1 MKFNWKVVL
10 LFVLILA
17 LIVPVYSKAVE
28 TGKELP
34 KSPELQDDKSSTLK
48 NVNTPKNLKASP
60 LTIPAN
66 STIADLFP
74 DEGMAKTVA
83 NQLGRTENNNF
94 QTPTKTDWKVDD
106 VVTEVELNKMW
117 YLTSVATIGSIEG
130 IQYLPNLYN
139 VQLQF
144 DDQCKDLSPFLKA
157 PNGYPQLYRLNI
169 NNGNISDISPLTE
182 LSAPTLKYI
191 DLAGNNISDLSL
203 FKKLPNKLPSL
214 EEISV
219 ERNNISDVSPLADFA
234 STKIKVFDLD
244 DNHITDLSSLT
255 NNKMPN
261 LQRLYVRSQSF
272 YVETPVVT
280 SSKYEFSL
288 QPSVFGI
295 TKPVKITA
303 TNPKATID
311 PITSKITYSAEVM
324 AKRPKYSSNRVSGV
338 SGVTYSWDEDIP
350 FNGSNNLVEYNGT
363 FYKPLTYVEPPQ
375 VVSYNSGLTY
385 ELGTPLTEQQ
395 FLNDLNVITDQ
406 PTTITTNFDKVLK
419 DVNSVGFYPVTIKAS
434 NIEGNTEFTTSV
446 LIKYKPP
453 VITADAEY
461 TYLVGDKVN
470 ATQFRADVNAT
481 LTGEGTLRDDFIY
494 KVRLNT
500 AGDYVVTLSSPKS
513 GYYKQ
518 DAIPVTVIVHVKEL
532 LELQIP
538 DEFRMDID
546 ANADSVPISD
556 KKQTLTCYG
565 SSGKAELEVI
575 DRRTVRQGWTITGAM
590 TPFTNSGGDILQTS
604 LKYQSK
610 SPSSSPIYLN
620 TTNQPIEKKQS
631 AVTDPKYDST
641 IVNLEDSLSMEIEPN
656 DALVNDSYESKI
668 TWTLEDAPRP

>member
-1 MKFNWKVVL
+1 VL

-17 LIVPVYSKAVE
+17 FIVPVYSKAVE
-28 TGKELP
+28 TGKEVP
-34 KSPELQDDKSSTLK
+34 KSPELLDDKSSTLK

-74 DEGMAKTVA
+74 DEGMAKTIA

-106 VVTEVELNKMW
+106 VVTEVELNRMW

-130 IQYLPNLYN
+130 IQYLPNLYD
-139 VQLQF
+139 VRLQF
-144 DDQCKDLSPFLKA
+144 DKQCKDLSPFLKA
-157 PNGYPQLYRLNI
+157 PNGYSQLYRLNI

-182 LSAPTLKYI
+182 LSAPTLNDI
-191 DLAGNNISDLSL
+191 DLGGNNISDLSL
-203 FKKLPNKLPSL
+203 FPKLPNKFPNL
-214 EEISV
+214 EEISL
-219 ERNNISDVSPLADFA
+219 ERNNISDVSPLAKFA
-234 STKIKVFDLD
+234 STKIKIFNLD
-244 DNHITDLSSLT
+244 ENHITDLSSLT

-261 LQRLYVRSQSF
+261 LQRLYVRYQTLDM
-272 YVETPVVT
+272 EPVVT
-280 SSKYEFSL
+280 SSKYEFSI
-288 QPSVFGI
+288 QPSIFGT

-303 TNPKATID
+303 TKPKATID
-311 PITSKITYSAEVM
+311 PITSKITYSAEEM
-324 AKRPKYSSNRVSGV
+324 AKKPFYYTPLFP
-338 SGVTYSWDEDIP
+338 GVTYSWDENFP
-350 FNGSNNLVEYNGT
+350 LNGSNSLVDFRGT
-363 FYKPLTYVEPPQ
+363 ITQPLTYIEPPQ

-385 ELGTPLTEQQ
+385 EIGTSLTEQQ
-395 FLNDLNVITDQ
+395 FLNDVNLITDQ
-406 PTTITTNFDKVLK
+406 PTTITSDFDVKLK
-419 DVNSVGFYPVTIKAS
+419 NLNTVGIYWVAVKAS
-434 NIEGNTEFTTSV
+434 NIEGNAEANIMVT
-446 LIKYKPP
+446 IKYKPP

-500 AGDYVVTLSSPKS
+500 AGDYVVTLTSPKS
-513 GYYKQ
+513 GYYEQ

-556 KKQTLTCYG
+556 KKQTLKCYG

-590 TPFTNSGGDILQTS
+590 TPFTNSGGDVLQTS

-610 SPSSSPIYLN
+610 APSSSPIYLN

-641 IVNLEDSLSMEIEPN
+641 VFNLEDSLSMEIEPN

>member
-106 VVTEVELNKMW
+106 VVTEVELNKIVF
-117 YLTSVATIGSIEG
+117 LTSVATIGSIEG
-130 IQYLPNLYN
+130 IQYLPNLYD
-139 VQLQF
+139 VRLQF
-144 DDQCKDLSPFLKA
+144 DKQCKDLSPFLKA
-157 PNGYPQLYRLNI
+157 PNGYSQLYRLNI

-182 LSAPTLKYI
+182 LSAPTLNDI
-191 DLAGNNISDLSL
+191 DLGGNNISDLSL
-203 FKKLPNKLPSL
+203 FPKLPNKFPNL
-214 EEISV
+214 EEISL
-219 ERNNISDVSPLADFA
+219 ERNNISDVSPLAKFA
-234 STKIKVFDLD
+234 STKIKIFNLD
-244 DNHITDLSSLT
+244 ENHITDLSSLT

-261 LQRLYVRSQSF
+261 LQRLYVRYQTLDM
-272 YVETPVVT
+272 EPVVT
-280 SSKYEFSL
+280 SSKYEFSI
-288 QPSVFGI
+288 QPSIFGT

-303 TNPKATID
+303 TKPKATID
-311 PITSKITYSAEVM
+311 PITSKITYSAEEM
-324 AKRPKYSSNRVSGV
+324 AKKPFYYSPLFP
-338 SGVTYSWDEDIP
+338 GVTYSWDENFP
-350 FNGSNNLVEYNGT
+350 LNGSNSLVDFRGT
-363 FYKPLTYVEPPQ
+363 ITQPLIYIEPPQ

-385 ELGTPLTEQQ
+385 EIGTSLTEQQ
-395 FLNDLNVITDQ
+395 FLNDVNLITDQ
-406 PTTITTNFDKVLK
+406 PTTITSDFDVKLK
-419 DVNSVGFYPVTIKAS
+419 NLNTVGIYWVAVKAS
-434 NIEGNTEFTTSV
+434 NIEGNAEANIMVT
-446 LIKYKPP
+446 IKYKPP

-500 AGDYVVTLSSPKS
+500 AGDYVVTLTSPKS
-513 GYYKQ
+513 GYYEQ

-538 DEFRMDID
+538 DEFRMDIN
-546 ANADSVPISD
+546 ANADSVSISD
-556 KKQTLTCYG
+556 KKQTLKCYG

-641 IVNLEDSLSMEIEPN
+641 VFNLEDSLSMEIEPN

>member
-17 LIVPVYSKAVE
+17 FIVPVYSKAVE

-106 VVTEVELNKMW
+106 VVTEVELNRMW
-117 YLTSVATIGSIEG
+117 YLTSVASIGSIEG
-130 IQYLPNLYN
+130 IQYLPNLYD
-139 VQLQF
+139 VRLQF
-144 DDQCKDLSPFLKA
+144 DNKCKDLSPFLKA
-157 PNGYPQLYRLNI
+157 PNGYSQLYRLNI

-182 LSAPTLKYI
+182 LSAPTLNDI
-191 DLAGNNISDLSL
+191 DLGGNNISDLSL
-203 FKKLPNKLPSL
+203 FPKLPNKFPNL
-214 EEISV
+214 EEISL
-219 ERNNISDVSPLADFA
+219 ERNNISDVSPLAKFA
-234 STKIKVFDLD
+234 STKIKIFNLD
-244 DNHITDLSSLT
+244 ENHITDLSSLT

-261 LQRLYVRSQSF
+261 LQRLYVRYQTLDM
-272 YVETPVVT
+272 EPVVT
-280 SSKYEFSL
+280 SSKYEFSI
-288 QPSVFGI
+288 QPSIFGT

-303 TNPKATID
+303 TKPKATID
-311 PITSKITYSAEVM
+311 PITSKITYSAEEM
-324 AKRPKYSSNRVSGV
+324 AKKPFYYSPLFP
-338 SGVTYSWDEDIP
+338 GVTYSWDENFP
-350 FNGSNNLVEYNGT
+350 LNGSNSLVDFRGT
-363 FYKPLTYVEPPQ
+363 ITQPLTYIEPPQ

-385 ELGTPLTEQQ
+385 EIGTSLTEQQ
-395 FLNDLNVITDQ
+395 FLNDVNLITDQ
-406 PTTITTNFDKVLK
+406 PTTITSDFDVKLK
-419 DVNSVGFYPVTIKAS
+419 NLNTVGIYWVAVKAS
-434 NIEGNTEFTTSV
+434 NIEGNAEANIMVT
-446 LIKYKPP
+446 IKYKPP

-500 AGDYVVTLSSPKS
+500 AGDYVVTLTSPKS
-513 GYYKQ
+513 GYYEQ

-556 KKQTLTCYG
+556 KKQTLKCYG

>member
-28 TGKELP
+28 TGKEVP
-34 KSPELQDDKSSTLK
+34 KSPELLDDKSSTLK

-106 VVTEVELNKMW
+106 VVTEVELNRMW
-117 YLTSVATIGSIEG
+117 YLTSVASIGSIEG
-130 IQYLPNLYN
+130 IQYLPNLYD
-139 VQLQF
+139 VRLQF
-144 DDQCKDLSPFLKA
+144 DNKCKDLSPFLKA
-157 PNGYPQLYRLNI
+157 PNGYSQLYRLNI

-182 LSAPTLKYI
+182 LSAPTLNDI
-191 DLAGNNISDLSL
+191 DLGGNNISDLSL
-203 FKKLPNKLPSL
+203 FPKLPNKFPNL
-214 EEISV
+214 EEISL
-219 ERNNISDVSPLADFA
+219 ERNNISDVSPLAKFA
-234 STKIKVFDLD
+234 STKIKIFNLD
-244 DNHITDLSSLT
+244 ENHITDLSSLT

-261 LQRLYVRSQSF
+261 LQRLYVRYQTLDM
-272 YVETPVVT
+272 EPVVT
-280 SSKYEFSL
+280 SSKYEFSI
-288 QPSVFGI
+288 QPSIFGT

-303 TNPKATID
+303 TKPKATID
-311 PITSKITYSAEVM
+311 PITSKITYSAEEM
-324 AKRPKYSSNRVSGV
+324 AKKPFYYSPLFP
-338 SGVTYSWDEDIP
+338 GVTYSWDENFP
-350 FNGSNNLVEYNGT
+350 LNGSNSLVDFRGT
-363 FYKPLTYVEPPQ
+363 ITQPLTYIEPPQ

-385 ELGTPLTEQQ
+385 EIGTSLTEQQ
-395 FLNDLNVITDQ
+395 FLNDVNLITDQ
-406 PTTITTNFDKVLK
+406 PTTITSDFDVKLK
-419 DVNSVGFYPVTIKAS
+419 NLNTVGIYWVAVKAS
-434 NIEGNTEFTTSV
+434 NIEGNAEANIMVT
-446 LIKYKPP
+446 IKYKPP

-500 AGDYVVTLSSPKS
+500 AGDYVVTLTSPKS
-513 GYYKQ
+513 GYYEQ

-556 KKQTLTCYG
+556 KKQTLKCYG

>member
-17 LIVPVYSKAVE
+17 FIVPVYSKAVE
-28 TGKELP
+28 TGKEVP
-34 KSPELQDDKSSTLK
+34 KSPELLDDKSSTLK

-106 VVTEVELNKMW
+106 VVTEVELNRMW

-130 IQYLPNLYN
+130 IQYLPNLYD
-139 VQLQF
+139 VRLQF
-144 DDQCKDLSPFLKA
+144 DNQCKDLSPFLKA
-157 PNGYPQLYRLNI
+157 PNGYSQLYRLNI

-182 LSAPTLKYI
+182 LSAPTLNDI
-191 DLAGNNISDLSL
+191 DLGGNNISDLSL
-203 FKKLPNKLPSL
+203 FPKLPNKFPNL
-214 EEISV
+214 EEISL

-234 STKIKVFDLD
+234 STKIKVFNLD
-244 DNHITDLSSLT
+244 ENHITDLSSLT

-261 LQRLYVRSQSF
+261 LQRLYVRYQTLDM
-272 YVETPVVT
+272 EPVVT
-280 SSKYEFSL
+280 SSKYEFSI
-288 QPSVFGI
+288 QPSIFET

-303 TNPKATID
+303 TKPKATID
-311 PITSKITYSAEVM
+311 PITSKITYSAEEM
-324 AKRPKYSSNRVSGV
+324 AKKPFYYSPLFP
-338 SGVTYSWDEDIP
+338 GVTYSWDENFP
-350 FNGSNNLVEYNGT
+350 LNGSNSLVDFRGT
-363 FYKPLTYVEPPQ
+363 ITQPLTYIEPPQ

-385 ELGTPLTEQQ
+385 EIGTSLTEQQ
-395 FLNDLNVITDQ
+395 FLNDVNLITDQ
-406 PTTITTNFDKVLK
+406 PTTITSDFDVKLK
-419 DVNSVGFYPVTIKAS
+419 NLNTVGIYWVAVKAS
-434 NIEGNTEFTTSV
+434 NIEGNAEANIMVT
-446 LIKYKPP
+446 IKYKPP

-500 AGDYVVTLSSPKS
+500 AGDYVVTLTSPKS
-513 GYYKQ
+513 GYYEQ

-556 KKQTLTCYG
+556 KKQTLKCYG

-641 IVNLEDSLSMEIEPN
+641 VFNLEDSLSMEIEPN

>member
-106 VVTEVELNKMW
+106 VVTEVELNRMW

-130 IQYLPNLYN
+130 IQYLPNLYD
-139 VQLQF
+139 VRLQF
-144 DDQCKDLSPFLKA
+144 DNQCKDLSPFLKA
-157 PNGYPQLYRLNI
+157 PNGYSQLYRLAI

-182 LSAPTLKYI
+182 LSAPTLNYI
-191 DLAGNNISDLSL
+191 DLGGNNISDLSL
-203 FKKLPNKLPSL
+203 FPKLPNKLPNL
-214 EEISV
+214 EEISL

-234 STKIKVFDLD
+234 STKIKVFNLD
-244 DNHITDLSSLT
+244 ENHITDLSSLT

-261 LQRLYVRSQSF
+261 LQRLYVRYQTLDI
-272 YVETPVVT
+272 EPVVT
-280 SSKYEFSL
+280 SSKYEFSI
-288 QPSVFGI
+288 QPSIFGT

-303 TNPKATID
+303 TKPKATID
-311 PITSKITYSAEVM
+311 PITSKITYSAEEM
-324 AKRPKYSSNRVSGV
+324 AKKPFYYSPLFP
-338 SGVTYSWDEDIP
+338 GVTYSWDENFP
-350 FNGSNNLVEYNGT
+350 LNGSNSLVDFRGT
-363 FYKPLTYVEPPQ
+363 ITQPLTYIEPPQ

-385 ELGTPLTEQQ
+385 EIGTSLTEQQ
-395 FLNDLNVITDQ
+395 FLNDVNLITDQ
-406 PTTITTNFDKVLK
+406 PTTITSDFDVKLK
-419 DVNSVGFYPVTIKAS
+419 NLNTVGIYWVAVKAS
-434 NIEGNTEFTTSV
+434 NIEGNAEANIMVT
-446 LIKYKPP
+446 IKYKPP

-500 AGDYVVTLSSPKS
+500 AGDYVVTLTSPKS
-513 GYYKQ
+513 GYYEQ

-556 KKQTLTCYG
+556 KKQTLKCYG

-641 IVNLEDSLSMEIEPN
+641 VFNLEDSLSMEIEPN

-668 TWTLEDAPRP
+668 TWILEDAPRP

>member
-17 LIVPVYSKAVE
+17 FIVPVYSKAVE
-28 TGKELP
+28 TGKEVP
-34 KSPELQDDKSSTLK
+34 KSPELLDDKSSTLK

-74 DEGMAKTVA
+74 DEGMAKTIA

-106 VVTEVELNKMW
+106 VVTEVELNRMW

-130 IQYLPNLYN
+130 IQYLPNLYD
-139 VQLQF
+139 VRLQF
-144 DDQCKDLSPFLKA
+144 DKQCKDLSPFLKA
-157 PNGYPQLYRLNI
+157 PNGYSQLYRLNI

-182 LSAPTLKYI
+182 LSAPTLNDI
-191 DLAGNNISDLSL
+191 DLGGNNISDLSL
-203 FKKLPNKLPSL
+203 FPKLPNKFPNL
-214 EEISV
+214 EEISL

-234 STKIKVFDLD
+234 STKIKVFNLD
-244 DNHITDLSSLT
+244 ENHITDLSSLT

-261 LQRLYVRSQSF
+261 LQRLYVRYQTLDM
-272 YVETPVVT
+272 EPVVT
-280 SSKYEFSL
+280 SSKYEFSI
-288 QPSVFGI
+288 QPSIFGT

-303 TNPKATID
+303 TKPKATID
-311 PITSKITYSAEVM
+311 PITSKITYSAEEM
-324 AKRPKYSSNRVSGV
+324 AKKPFYYSPLFP
-338 SGVTYSWDEDIP
+338 GVTYSWDENFP
-350 FNGSNNLVEYNGT
+350 LNGSNSLVDFRGT
-363 FYKPLTYVEPPQ
+363 ITQPLTYIEPPQ

-385 ELGTPLTEQQ
+385 EIGTSLTEQQ
-395 FLNDLNVITDQ
+395 FLNDVNLITDQ
-406 PTTITTNFDKVLK
+406 PTTITSDFDVKLK
-419 DVNSVGFYPVTIKAS
+419 NLNTVGIYWVAVKAS
-434 NIEGNTEFTTSV
+434 NIEGNAEANIMVT
-446 LIKYKPP
+446 IKYKPP

-500 AGDYVVTLSSPKS
+500 AGDYVVTLTSPKS
-513 GYYKQ
+513 GYYEQ

-556 KKQTLTCYG
+556 KKQTLKCYG

-620 TTNQPIEKKQS
+620 TTNQPIEKKQP

-641 IVNLEDSLSMEIEPN
+641 VFNLEDSLSMEIEPN

>member
-10 LFVLILA
+10 LVVLILA

-34 KSPELQDDKSSTLK
+34 KSQELQDDKSSTLK

-74 DEGMAKTVA
+74 DEGMAKTIA
-83 NQLGRTENNNF
+83 NQLARVENNNF

-106 VVTEVELNKMW
+106 VVTEVELNKIVF
-117 YLTSVATIGSIEG
+117 LTSVATIGSIEG
-130 IQYLPNLYN
+130 IQYLPNLYD
-139 VQLQF
+139 VRLQF
-144 DDQCKDLSPFLKA
+144 DKQCKDLSPFLKA
-157 PNGYPQLYRLNI
+157 PNGYSQLYRLNI

-182 LSAPTLKYI
+182 LSAPTLNDI
-191 DLAGNNISDLSL
+191 DLGGNNISDLSL
-203 FKKLPNKLPSL
+203 FPKLPNKLPNL
-214 EEISV
+214 EEISL
-219 ERNNISDVSPLADFA
+219 ERNNISDVSPLAKFA
-234 STKIKVFDLD
+234 STKIKIFNLD
-244 DNHITDLSSLT
+244 ENHITDLSSLT

-261 LQRLYVRSQSF
+261 LQRLYVRYQTLDM
-272 YVETPVVT
+272 EPVVT
-280 SSKYEFSL
+280 SSKYEFSI
-288 QPSVFGI
+288 QPSIFGT

-303 TNPKATID
+303 TKPKATID
-311 PITSKITYSAEVM
+311 PITSKITYSAEEM
-324 AKRPKYSSNRVSGV
+324 AKKPFYYSPLFP
-338 SGVTYSWDEDIP
+338 GVTYSWDENFP
-350 FNGSNNLVEYNGT
+350 LNGSNSLVDFRGT
-363 FYKPLTYVEPPQ
+363 ITQPLTYIEPPQ

-385 ELGTPLTEQQ
+385 EIGTSLTEQQ
-395 FLNDLNVITDQ
+395 FLNDVNLITDQ
-406 PTTITTNFDKVLK
+406 PTTITSDFDVKLK
-419 DVNSVGFYPVTIKAS
+419 NLNTVGIYWVAVKAS
-434 NIEGNTEFTTSV
+434 NIEGNAEANIMVT
-446 LIKYKPP
+446 IKYKPP

-500 AGDYVVTLSSPKS
+500 AGDYVVTLTSPKS
-513 GYYKQ
+513 GYYEQ

-556 KKQTLTCYG
+556 KKQTLKCYG

-641 IVNLEDSLSMEIEPN
+641 VFNLEDSLSMEIEPN

>member
-28 TGKELP
+28 TGKEVP
-34 KSPELQDDKSSTLK
+34 KSPELLEDKSSTLK

-106 VVTEVELNKMW
+106 VVTEVELNRMW
-117 YLTSVATIGSIEG
+117 YLTSVASIGSIEG
-130 IQYLPNLYN
+130 IQYLPNLYD
-139 VQLQF
+139 VRLQF
-144 DDQCKDLSPFLKA
+144 DNQCKDLSPFLKA
-157 PNGYPQLYRLNI
+157 PNGYSQLYRLNI

-182 LSAPTLKYI
+182 LSAPTLNDI
-191 DLAGNNISDLSL
+191 DLGGNNISDLSL
-203 FKKLPNKLPSL
+203 FPKLPNKFPNL
-214 EEISV
+214 EEISL
-219 ERNNISDVSPLADFA
+219 ERNNISDVSPLAKFA
-234 STKIKVFDLD
+234 STKIKIFNLD
-244 DNHITDLSSLT
+244 ENHITDLSSLT

-261 LQRLYVRSQSF
+261 LQRLYVRYQTLDM
-272 YVETPVVT
+272 EPVVT
-280 SSKYEFSL
+280 SSKYEFSI
-288 QPSVFGI
+288 QPSIFGT

-303 TNPKATID
+303 TKPKATID
-311 PITSKITYSAEVM
+311 PITSKITYSAEEM
-324 AKRPKYSSNRVSGV
+324 AKKPFYYSPLFP
-338 SGVTYSWDEDIP
+338 GVTHSWDENFP
-350 FNGSNNLVEYNGT
+350 LNGSNSLVDFRGT
-363 FYKPLTYVEPPQ
+363 ITQPLTYIEPPQ

-385 ELGTPLTEQQ
+385 EIGTSLTEQQ
-395 FLNDLNVITDQ
+395 FLNDVNLITDQ
-406 PTTITTNFDKVLK
+406 PTTITSDFDVKLK
-419 DVNSVGFYPVTIKAS
+419 NLNTVGIYWVAVKAS
-434 NIEGNTEFTTSV
+434 NIEGNAEANIMVT
-446 LIKYKPP
+446 IKYKPP

-500 AGDYVVTLSSPKS
+500 AGDYVVTLTSPKS
-513 GYYKQ
+513 GYYEQ

-556 KKQTLTCYG
+556 KKQTLKCYG

-656 DALVNDSYESKI
+656 DALVNDSYESEI

>member
-94 QTPTKTDWKVDD
+94 QTPTKTAWKVDD
-106 VVTEVELNKMW
+106 VVTEVELNRMW
-117 YLTSVATIGSIEG
+117 YLTSVASIGSIEG
-130 IQYLPNLYN
+130 IQYLPNLYD
-139 VQLQF
+139 VRLQF
-144 DDQCKDLSPFLKA
+144 DNQCKDLSPFLKA
-157 PNGYPQLYRLNI
+157 PNGYSQLYRIAI

-214 EEISV
+214 EEISL

-234 STKIKVFDLD
+234 STKIKVFNLD
-244 DNHITDLSSLT
+244 ENHITDLSSLT

-261 LQRLYVRSQSF
+261 LQRLYVRYQTLDM
-272 YVETPVVT
+272 EPVVT
-280 SSKYEFSL
+280 SSKYEFSI
-288 QPSVFGI
+288 QPSIFGT

-303 TNPKATID
+303 TKPKATID
-311 PITSKITYSAEVM
+311 PITSKITYSAEEM
-324 AKRPKYSSNRVSGV
+324 AKKPFYYSPLFP
-338 SGVTYSWDEDIP
+338 GVTYSWDENFP
-350 FNGSNNLVEYNGT
+350 LNGSNSLVDFRGT
-363 FYKPLTYVEPPQ
+363 ITQPLTYIEPPQ

-385 ELGTPLTEQQ
+385 EIGTSLTEQQ
-395 FLNDLNVITDQ
+395 FLNDVNLITDQ
-406 PTTITTNFDKVLK
+406 PTTITSDFDVKLK
-419 DVNSVGFYPVTIKAS
+419 NLNTVGIYWVAVKAS
-434 NIEGNTEFTTSV
+434 NIEGNAEANIMVT
-446 LIKYKPP
+446 IKYKPP

-500 AGDYVVTLSSPKS
+500 AGDYVVTLTSPKS
-513 GYYKQ
+513 GYYEQ

-556 KKQTLTCYG
+556 KKQTLKCYG

>member
-17 LIVPVYSKAVE
+17 FIVPVYSKAVE
-28 TGKELP
+28 TGKEVP
-34 KSPELQDDKSSTLK
+34 KSPELLDDKSSTLK

-74 DEGMAKTVA
+74 DEGMAKTIA

-106 VVTEVELNKMW
+106 VVTEVELNRMW

-130 IQYLPNLYN
+130 IQYLPNLYD
-139 VQLQF
+139 VRLQF
-144 DDQCKDLSPFLKA
+144 DNQCKDLSPFLKA
-157 PNGYPQLYRLNI
+157 PNGYSQLYRLAI

-182 LSAPTLKYI
+182 LSAPTLNDI
-191 DLAGNNISDLSL
+191 DLGGNNISDLSL
-203 FKKLPNKLPSL
+203 FPKLPNKLPNL
-214 EEISV
+214 EEISL

-234 STKIKVFDLD
+234 STKIKVFNLD
-244 DNHITDLSSLT
+244 ENHITDLSSLT

-261 LQRLYVRSQSF
+261 LQRLYVRYQTLDM
-272 YVETPVVT
+272 EPVVT
-280 SSKYEFSL
+280 SSKYEFSI
-288 QPSVFGI
+288 QPSIFGT

-303 TNPKATID
+303 TKPKATID
-311 PITSKITYSAEVM
+311 PITSKITYSVEEM
-324 AKRPKYSSNRVSGV
+324 AKKPFYYSPLFP
-338 SGVTYSWDEDIP
+338 GVTYSWDENFP
-350 FNGSNNLVEYNGT
+350 LNGSNSLVDFRGT
-363 FYKPLTYVEPPQ
+363 ITQPLTYIEPPQ

-385 ELGTPLTEQQ
+385 EIGTSLTEQQ
-395 FLNDLNVITDQ
+395 FLNDVNLITDQ
-406 PTTITTNFDKVLK
+406 PTTITSDFDVKLK
-419 DVNSVGFYPVTIKAS
+419 NLNTVGIYWVAVKAS
-434 NIEGNTEFTTSV
+434 NIEGNAEANIMVT
-446 LIKYKPP
+446 IKYKPP

-500 AGDYVVTLSSPKS
+500 AGDYVVTLTSPKS
-513 GYYKQ
+513 GYYEQ

-556 KKQTLTCYG
+556 KKQTLKCYG

-641 IVNLEDSLSMEIEPN
+641 VFNLEDSLSMEIEPN

>member
-17 LIVPVYSKAVE
+17 FIVPVYSKAVE
-28 TGKELP
+28 TGKEVP
-34 KSPELQDDKSSTLK
+34 KSPELLDDKSSTLK

-66 STIADLFP
+66 STIADLFH

-106 VVTEVELNKMW
+106 VVTEVELNRMW

-130 IQYLPNLYN
+130 IQYLPNLYD
-139 VQLQF
+139 VRLQF
-144 DDQCKDLSPFLKA
+144 DKQCKDLSPFLKA
-157 PNGYPQLYRLNI
+157 PNGYSQLYRLNI

-182 LSAPTLKYI
+182 LSAPTLNDI
-191 DLAGNNISDLSL
+191 DLGGNNISDLSL
-203 FKKLPNKLPSL
+203 FPKLPNKFPNL
-214 EEISV
+214 EEISL
-219 ERNNISDVSPLADFA
+219 ERNNISDVSPLAKFA
-234 STKIKVFDLD
+234 STKIKIFNLD
-244 DNHITDLSSLT
+244 ENHITDLSSLT

-261 LQRLYVRSQSF
+261 LQRLYVRYQTLDM
-272 YVETPVVT
+272 EPVVT
-280 SSKYEFSL
+280 SSKYEFSI
-288 QPSVFGI
+288 QPSIFGT

-303 TNPKATID
+303 TKPKATID
-311 PITSKITYSAEVM
+311 PITSKITYSAEEM
-324 AKRPKYSSNRVSGV
+324 AKKPFYYSPLFP
-338 SGVTYSWDEDIP
+338 GVTYSWDENFP
-350 FNGSNNLVEYNGT
+350 LNGSNSLVDFRGT
-363 FYKPLTYVEPPQ
+363 ITQPLTYIEPPQ

-385 ELGTPLTEQQ
+385 EIGTSLTEQQ
-395 FLNDLNVITDQ
+395 FLNDVNLITDQ
-406 PTTITTNFDKVLK
+406 PTTITSDFDVKLK
-419 DVNSVGFYPVTIKAS
+419 NLNTVGIYWVAVKAS
-434 NIEGNTEFTTSV
+434 NIEGNAEANIMVT
-446 LIKYKPP
+446 IKYKPP

-500 AGDYVVTLSSPKS
+500 AGDYVVTLTSPKS
-513 GYYKQ
+513 GYYEQ

-556 KKQTLTCYG
+556 KKQTLKCYG

-641 IVNLEDSLSMEIEPN
+641 VFNLEDSLSMEIEPN

>member
-17 LIVPVYSKAVE
+17 FIVPVYSKAVE
-28 TGKELP
+28 TGKEVP

-106 VVTEVELNKMW
+106 VVTEVELNRMW
-117 YLTSVATIGSIEG
+117 YLTSVASIGSIEG
-130 IQYLPNLYN
+130 IQYLPNLYD
-139 VQLQF
+139 VRLQF
-144 DDQCKDLSPFLKA
+144 DNQCKDLSPFLKA
-157 PNGYPQLYRLNI
+157 PNGYSQLYRLNI

-182 LSAPTLKYI
+182 LSAPTLNDI
-191 DLAGNNISDLSL
+191 DLGGNNISDLSL
-203 FKKLPNKLPSL
+203 FPKLPNKFPNL
-214 EEISV
+214 EEISL
-219 ERNNISDVSPLADFA
+219 ERNNISDVSPLAKFA
-234 STKIKVFDLD
+234 STKIKIFNLD
-244 DNHITDLSSLT
+244 ENHITDLSSLT

-261 LQRLYVRSQSF
+261 LQRLYVRYQTLDM
-272 YVETPVVT
+272 EPVVT
-280 SSKYEFSL
+280 SSKYEFSI
-288 QPSVFGI
+288 QPSIFGI

-303 TNPKATID
+303 TKPKATID
-311 PITSKITYSAEVM
+311 PITSKITYSAEEM
-324 AKRPKYSSNRVSGV
+324 AKKPFYYSPLFP
-338 SGVTYSWDEDIP
+338 GVTYSWDENFP
-350 FNGSNNLVEYNGT
+350 LNGSNSLVDFRGT
-363 FYKPLTYVEPPQ
+363 ITQPLTYIEPPQ

-385 ELGTPLTEQQ
+385 EIGTSLTEQQ
-395 FLNDLNVITDQ
+395 FLNDVNLITDQ
-406 PTTITTNFDKVLK
+406 PTTITSDFDVKLK
-419 DVNSVGFYPVTIKAS
+419 NLNTVGIYWVAVKAS
-434 NIEGNTEFTTSV
+434 NIEGNAEANIMVT
-446 LIKYKPP
+446 IKYKPP

-500 AGDYVVTLSSPKS
+500 AGDYVVTLTSPKS
-513 GYYKQ
+513 GYYEQ

-556 KKQTLTCYG
+556 KKQTLKCYG

>member
-17 LIVPVYSKAVE
+17 FIVPVYSKAVE
-28 TGKELP
+28 TGKEVP
-34 KSPELQDDKSSTLK
+34 KSPELLDDKSSTLK

-74 DEGMAKTVA
+74 DEGMAKTIA

-106 VVTEVELNKMW
+106 VVTEVELNRMW

-130 IQYLPNLYN
+130 IQYLPNLYD
-139 VQLQF
+139 VRLQF
-144 DDQCKDLSPFLKA
+144 DKQCKDLSPFLKA
-157 PNGYPQLYRLNI
+157 PNGYSQLYRLNI

-182 LSAPTLKYI
+182 LSAPTLNDI
-191 DLAGNNISDLSL
+191 DLGGNNISDLSL
-203 FKKLPNKLPSL
+203 FPKLPNKFPNL
-214 EEISV
+214 EEISL
-219 ERNNISDVSPLADFA
+219 ERNNISDVSPLAKFA
-234 STKIKVFDLD
+234 STKIKIFNLD
-244 DNHITDLSSLT
+244 ENHITDLSSLT

-261 LQRLYVRSQSF
+261 LQRLYVRYQTLDM
-272 YVETPVVT
+272 EPVVT
-280 SSKYEFSL
+280 SSKYEFSI
-288 QPSVFGI
+288 QPSIFGT

-303 TNPKATID
+303 TKPKATID
-311 PITSKITYSAEVM
+311 PITSKITYSAEEM
-324 AKRPKYSSNRVSGV
+324 AKKPFYYTPLFP
-338 SGVTYSWDEDIP
+338 GVTYSWDENFP
-350 FNGSNNLVEYNGT
+350 LNGSNSLVDFRGT
-363 FYKPLTYVEPPQ
+363 ITQPLTYIEPPQ

-385 ELGTPLTEQQ
+385 EIGTSLTEQQ
-395 FLNDLNVITDQ
+395 FLNDVNLITDQ
-406 PTTITTNFDKVLK
+406 PTTITSDFDVKLK
-419 DVNSVGFYPVTIKAS
+419 NLNTVGIYWVAVKAS
-434 NIEGNTEFTTSV
+434 NIEGNAEANIMVT
-446 LIKYKPP
+446 IKYKPP

-500 AGDYVVTLSSPKS
+500 AGDYVVTLTSPKS
-513 GYYKQ
+513 GYYEQ

-538 DEFRMDID
+538 DEFRMDMN

-556 KKQTLTCYG
+556 KKQTLKCYG

-590 TPFTNSGGDILQTS
+590 TPFTNSGGDVLQTS

-610 SPSSSPIYLN
+610 APSSSPIYLN

-641 IVNLEDSLSMEIEPN
+641 VFNLEDSLSMEIEPN

>member
-17 LIVPVYSKAVE
+17 FIVPVYSKAVE
-28 TGKELP
+28 TGKEVP
-34 KSPELQDDKSSTLK
+34 KSPELLDDKSSTLK
-48 NVNTPKNLKASP
+48 NVNTPKNLKASL

-106 VVTEVELNKMW
+106 VVTEVELNRMW
-117 YLTSVATIGSIEG
+117 YLTSVASIGSIEG
-130 IQYLPNLYN
+130 IQYLPNLYD
-139 VQLQF
+139 VRLQF
-144 DDQCKDLSPFLKA
+144 DNKCKDLSPFLKA
-157 PNGYPQLYRLNI
+157 PNGYSQLYRLNI

-182 LSAPTLKYI
+182 LSAPTLNDI
-191 DLAGNNISDLSL
+191 DLGGNNISDLSL
-203 FKKLPNKLPSL
+203 FPKLPNKFPNL
-214 EEISV
+214 EEISL
-219 ERNNISDVSPLADFA
+219 ERNNISDVSPLAKFA
-234 STKIKVFDLD
+234 STKIKIFNLD
-244 DNHITDLSSLT
+244 ENHITDLSSLT

-261 LQRLYVRSQSF
+261 LQRLYVRYQTLDM
-272 YVETPVVT
+272 EPVVT
-280 SSKYEFSL
+280 SSKYEFSI
-288 QPSVFGI
+288 QPSIFGT

-303 TNPKATID
+303 TKPKATID
-311 PITSKITYSAEVM
+311 PITSKITYSAEEM
-324 AKRPKYSSNRVSGV
+324 AKKPFYYSPLFP
-338 SGVTYSWDEDIP
+338 GVTYSWDENFP
-350 FNGSNNLVEYNGT
+350 LNGSNSLVDFRGT
-363 FYKPLTYVEPPQ
+363 ITQPLTYIEPPQ

-385 ELGTPLTEQQ
+385 EIGTSLTEQQ
-395 FLNDLNVITDQ
+395 FLNDVNLITDQ
-406 PTTITTNFDKVLK
+406 PTTITSDFDVKLK
-419 DVNSVGFYPVTIKAS
+419 NLNTVGIYWVAVKAS
-434 NIEGNTEFTTSV
+434 NIEGNAEANIMVT
-446 LIKYKPP
+446 IKYKPP

-500 AGDYVVTLSSPKS
+500 AGDYVVTLTSPKS
-513 GYYKQ
+513 GYYEQ

-556 KKQTLTCYG
+556 KKQTLKCYG

>member
-28 TGKELP
+28 IGKEVP
-34 KSPELQDDKSSTLK
+34 KSPELLEDKSSTLK

-106 VVTEVELNKMW
+106 VVTEVELNRMW
-117 YLTSVATIGSIEG
+117 YLTSVASIGSIEG
-130 IQYLPNLYN
+130 IQYLPNLYD
-139 VQLQF
+139 VRLQF
-144 DDQCKDLSPFLKA
+144 DNQCKDLSPFLKA

-182 LSAPTLKYI
+182 LSAPTLNDI
-191 DLAGNNISDLSL
+191 DLGGNNISDLSL
-203 FKKLPNKLPSL
+203 FPKLPNKLPNL
-214 EEISV
+214 EEISL
-219 ERNNISDVSPLADFA
+219 ERNNISDVSPLAKFA
-234 STKIKVFDLD
+234 STKIKIFNLD
-244 DNHITDLSSLT
+244 ENHITDLSSLT

-261 LQRLYVRSQSF
+261 LQRLYVRYQTLDM
-272 YVETPVVT
+272 EPVVT
-280 SSKYEFSL
+280 SSKYEFSI
-288 QPSVFGI
+288 QPSIFGT

-303 TNPKATID
+303 TKPKATID
-311 PITSKITYSAEVM
+311 PITSKITYSAEEM
-324 AKRPKYSSNRVSGV
+324 AKKPFYYSPLFP
-338 SGVTYSWDEDIP
+338 GVTYSWDENFP
-350 FNGSNNLVEYNGT
+350 LNGSNSLVDFRGT
-363 FYKPLTYVEPPQ
+363 ITQPLTYIEPPQ

-385 ELGTPLTEQQ
+385 EIGTSLTEQQ
-395 FLNDLNVITDQ
+395 FLNDVNLITDQ
-406 PTTITTNFDKVLK
+406 PTTITSDFDVKLK
-419 DVNSVGFYPVTIKAS
+419 NLKTVGIYWVAVKAS
-434 NIEGNTEFTTSV
+434 NIEGNAEANIMVT
-446 LIKYKPP
+446 IKYKPP

-500 AGDYVVTLSSPKS
+500 AGDYVVTLTSPKS
-513 GYYKQ
+513 GYYEQ

-556 KKQTLTCYG
+556 KKQTLKCYG

-656 DALVNDSYESKI
+656 DALVNDSYESEI

>member
-1 MKFNWKVVL
+1 M
-10 LFVLILA
+10 
-17 LIVPVYSKAVE
+17 
-28 TGKELP
+28 
-34 KSPELQDDKSSTLK
+34 
-48 NVNTPKNLKASP
+48 
-60 LTIPAN
+60 
-66 STIADLFP
+66 
-74 DEGMAKTVA
+74 
-83 NQLGRTENNNF
+83 
-94 QTPTKTDWKVDD
+94 DD
-106 VVTEVELNKMW
+106 VVTEVELNRMW

-130 IQYLPNLYN
+130 IQYLPNLYD
-139 VQLQF
+139 VRLQF
-144 DDQCKDLSPFLKA
+144 DNQCKDLSPFLKA
-157 PNGYPQLYRLNI
+157 PNGYSQLYRLNI

-182 LSAPTLKYI
+182 LSAPTLNDI
-191 DLAGNNISDLSL
+191 DLGGNNISDLSL
-203 FKKLPNKLPSL
+203 FPKLPNKFPNL
-214 EEISV
+214 EEISL
-219 ERNNISDVSPLADFA
+219 ERNNISDVSPLAKFA
-234 STKIKVFDLD
+234 STKIKIFNLD
-244 DNHITDLSSLT
+244 ENHITDLSSLT

-261 LQRLYVRSQSF
+261 LQRLYVRYQTLDM
-272 YVETPVVT
+272 EPVVT
-280 SSKYEFSL
+280 SSKYEFSI
-288 QPSVFGI
+288 QPSIFGT

-303 TNPKATID
+303 TKPKATID
-311 PITSKITYSAEVM
+311 PITSKITYSAEEM
-324 AKRPKYSSNRVSGV
+324 AKKPFYYSPLFP
-338 SGVTYSWDEDIP
+338 GVTYSWDENFP
-350 FNGSNNLVEYNGT
+350 LNGSNSLVDFRGT
-363 FYKPLTYVEPPQ
+363 ITQPLTYIEPPQ

-385 ELGTPLTEQQ
+385 EIGTSLTEQQ
-395 FLNDLNVITDQ
+395 FLNDVNLITDQ
-406 PTTITTNFDKVLK
+406 PTTITSDFDVKLK
-419 DVNSVGFYPVTIKAS
+419 NLNTVGIYWVAVKAS
-434 NIEGNTEFTTSV
+434 NIEGNAEANIMVT
-446 LIKYKPP
+446 IKYKPP

-500 AGDYVVTLSSPKS
+500 AGDYVVTLTSPKS
-513 GYYKQ
+513 GYYEQ

-546 ANADSVPISD
+546 ANADYVPISD
-556 KKQTLTCYG
+556 KKQTLKCYG

-641 IVNLEDSLSMEIEPN
+641 VFNLEDSLSMEIEPN

>member
-1 MKFNWKVVL
+1 MKFNWKLVL

-28 TGKELP
+28 TGKEVP
-34 KSPELQDDKSSTLK
+34 KSPELLEDKSSTLK

-106 VVTEVELNKMW
+106 VVTEVELNRMW
-117 YLTSVATIGSIEG
+117 YLTSVASIGSIEG
-130 IQYLPNLYN
+130 IQYLPNLYD
-139 VQLQF
+139 VRLQF
-144 DDQCKDLSPFLKA
+144 DNQCKDLSPFLKA
-157 PNGYPQLYRLNI
+157 PNGYSQLYRLNI

-182 LSAPTLKYI
+182 LSAPTLNDI
-191 DLAGNNISDLSL
+191 DLGGNNISDLSL
-203 FKKLPNKLPSL
+203 FPKLPNKFPNL
-214 EEISV
+214 EEISL
-219 ERNNISDVSPLADFA
+219 ERNNISDVSPLAKFA
-234 STKIKVFDLD
+234 STKIKIFNLD
-244 DNHITDLSSLT
+244 ENHITDLSSLT

-261 LQRLYVRSQSF
+261 LQRLYVRYQTLDM
-272 YVETPVVT
+272 EPVVT
-280 SSKYEFSL
+280 SSKYEFSI
-288 QPSVFGI
+288 QPSIFGT

-303 TNPKATID
+303 TKPKATID
-311 PITSKITYSAEVM
+311 PITSKITYSAEEM
-324 AKRPKYSSNRVSGV
+324 AKKPFYYSPLFP
-338 SGVTYSWDEDIP
+338 GVTYSWDENFP
-350 FNGSNNLVEYNGT
+350 LNGSNSLVDFRGT
-363 FYKPLTYVEPPQ
+363 ITQPLTYIEPPQ

-385 ELGTPLTEQQ
+385 EIGTSLTEQQ
-395 FLNDLNVITDQ
+395 FLNDVNLITDQ
-406 PTTITTNFDKVLK
+406 PTTITSDFDVKLK
-419 DVNSVGFYPVTIKAS
+419 NLNTVGIYWVAVKAS
-434 NIEGNTEFTTSV
+434 NIEGNAEANIMVT
-446 LIKYKPP
+446 IKYKPP

-500 AGDYVVTLSSPKS
+500 AGDYVVTLTSPKS
-513 GYYKQ
+513 GYYEQ

-556 KKQTLTCYG
+556 KKQTLKCYG

>member
-17 LIVPVYSKAVE
+17 FIVPVYSKAVE
-28 TGKELP
+28 TGKEVP
-34 KSPELQDDKSSTLK
+34 KSPELLDDKSSTLK
-48 NVNTPKNLKASP
+48 NVNTPKNLKASS

-74 DEGMAKTVA
+74 DEGMAKTIA

-106 VVTEVELNKMW
+106 VVTEVELNRMW

-130 IQYLPNLYN
+130 IQYLPNLYD
-139 VQLQF
+139 VRLQF
-144 DDQCKDLSPFLKA
+144 DKQCKDLSPFLKA
-157 PNGYPQLYRLNI
+157 PNGYSQLYRLNI

-182 LSAPTLKYI
+182 LSAPTLNDI
-191 DLAGNNISDLSL
+191 DLGGNNISDLSL
-203 FKKLPNKLPSL
+203 FPKLPNKFPNL
-214 EEISV
+214 EEISL
-219 ERNNISDVSPLADFA
+219 ERNNISDVSPLAKFA
-234 STKIKVFDLD
+234 STKIKIFNLD
-244 DNHITDLSSLT
+244 ENHITDLSSLT

-261 LQRLYVRSQSF
+261 LQRLYVRYQTLDM
-272 YVETPVVT
+272 EPVVT
-280 SSKYEFSL
+280 SSKYEFSI
-288 QPSVFGI
+288 QPSIFGT

-303 TNPKATID
+303 TKPKATID
-311 PITSKITYSAEVM
+311 PITSKITYSAEEM
-324 AKRPKYSSNRVSGV
+324 AKKPFYYTPLFP
-338 SGVTYSWDEDIP
+338 GVTYSWDENFP
-350 FNGSNNLVEYNGT
+350 LNGSNSLVDFRGT
-363 FYKPLTYVEPPQ
+363 ITQPLTYIEPPQ

-385 ELGTPLTEQQ
+385 EIGTSLTEQQ
-395 FLNDLNVITDQ
+395 FLNDVNLITDQ
-406 PTTITTNFDKVLK
+406 PTTITSDFDVKLK
-419 DVNSVGFYPVTIKAS
+419 NLNTVGIYWVAVKAS
-434 NIEGNTEFTTSV
+434 NIEGNAEANIMVT
-446 LIKYKPP
+446 IKYKPP

-500 AGDYVVTLSSPKS
+500 AGDYVVTLTSPKS
-513 GYYKQ
+513 GYYEQ

-556 KKQTLTCYG
+556 KKQTLKCYG

-590 TPFTNSGGDILQTS
+590 TPFTNSGGDVLQTS

-610 SPSSSPIYLN
+610 APSSSPIYLN

-641 IVNLEDSLSMEIEPN
+641 VFNLEDSLSMEIEPN

>member
-17 LIVPVYSKAVE
+17 FIVPVYSKAVE
-28 TGKELP
+28 TGKEVP
-34 KSPELQDDKSSTLK
+34 KSPELLDDKSSTLK

-106 VVTEVELNKMW
+106 VVTEVELNRMW

-130 IQYLPNLYN
+130 IQYLPNLYD
-139 VQLQF
+139 VRLQF
-144 DDQCKDLSPFLKA
+144 DKQCKDLSPFLKA
-157 PNGYPQLYRLNI
+157 PNGYSQLYRLNI

-182 LSAPTLKYI
+182 LSAPTLNDI
-191 DLAGNNISDLSL
+191 DLGGNNISDLSL
-203 FKKLPNKLPSL
+203 FPKLPNKFPNL
-214 EEISV
+214 EEISL
-219 ERNNISDVSPLADFA
+219 ERNNISDVSPLAKFA
-234 STKIKVFDLD
+234 STKIKIFNLD
-244 DNHITDLSSLT
+244 ENHITDLSSLT

-261 LQRLYVRSQSF
+261 LQRLYVRYQTLDM
-272 YVETPVVT
+272 EPVVT
-280 SSKYEFSL
+280 SSKYEFSI
-288 QPSVFGI
+288 QPSIFGT

-303 TNPKATID
+303 TKPKATID
-311 PITSKITYSAEVM
+311 PITSKITYSAEEM
-324 AKRPKYSSNRVSGV
+324 AKKPFYYSPLFP
-338 SGVTYSWDEDIP
+338 GVTYSWDENFP
-350 FNGSNNLVEYNGT
+350 LNGSNSLVDFRGT
-363 FYKPLTYVEPPQ
+363 ITQPLTYIEPPQ

-385 ELGTPLTEQQ
+385 EIGTSLTEQQ
-395 FLNDLNVITDQ
+395 FLNDVNLITDQ
-406 PTTITTNFDKVLK
+406 PTTITSDFDVKLK
-419 DVNSVGFYPVTIKAS
+419 NLNTVGIYWVAVKAS
-434 NIEGNTEFTTSV
+434 NIEGNAEANIMVT
-446 LIKYKPP
+446 IKYKPP

-500 AGDYVVTLSSPKS
+500 AGDYVVTLTSPKS
-513 GYYKQ
+513 GYYEQ

-556 KKQTLTCYG
+556 KKQTLKCYG

-610 SPSSSPIYLN
+610 APSSSPIYLN

-641 IVNLEDSLSMEIEPN
+641 VFNLEDSLSMEIEPN

>member
-17 LIVPVYSKAVE
+17 FIVPVYSKAVE
-28 TGKELP
+28 TGKEVP
-34 KSPELQDDKSSTLK
+34 KSPELLDDKSSTLK

-74 DEGMAKTVA
+74 DEGMAKTIA

-106 VVTEVELNKMW
+106 FVTEVELNRMW

-130 IQYLPNLYN
+130 IQYLPNLYD
-139 VQLQF
+139 VRLQF
-144 DDQCKDLSPFLKA
+144 DKQCKDLSPFLKA
-157 PNGYPQLYRLNI
+157 PNGYSQLYRLNI

-182 LSAPTLKYI
+182 LSAPTLNDI
-191 DLAGNNISDLSL
+191 DLGGNNISDLSL
-203 FKKLPNKLPSL
+203 FPKLPNKFPNL
-214 EEISV
+214 EEISL
-219 ERNNISDVSPLADFA
+219 ERNNISDVSPLAKFA
-234 STKIKVFDLD
+234 STKIKIFNLD
-244 DNHITDLSSLT
+244 ENHITDLSSLT

-261 LQRLYVRSQSF
+261 LQRLYVRYQTLDM
-272 YVETPVVT
+272 EPVVT
-280 SSKYEFSL
+280 SSKYEFSI
-288 QPSVFGI
+288 QPSIFGT

-303 TNPKATID
+303 TKPKATID
-311 PITSKITYSAEVM
+311 PITSKITYSAEEM
-324 AKRPKYSSNRVSGV
+324 AKKPFYYTPLFP
-338 SGVTYSWDEDIP
+338 GVTYSWDENFP
-350 FNGSNNLVEYNGT
+350 LNGSNSLVDFRGT
-363 FYKPLTYVEPPQ
+363 ITQPLTYIEPPQ

-385 ELGTPLTEQQ
+385 EIGTSLTEQQ
-395 FLNDLNVITDQ
+395 FLNDVNLITDQ
-406 PTTITTNFDKVLK
+406 PTTITSDFDVKLK
-419 DVNSVGFYPVTIKAS
+419 NLNTVGIYWVAVKAS
-434 NIEGNTEFTTSV
+434 NIEGNAEANIMVT
-446 LIKYKPP
+446 IKYKPP

-500 AGDYVVTLSSPKS
+500 AGDYVVTLTSPKS
-513 GYYKQ
+513 GYYEQ

-556 KKQTLTCYG
+556 KKQTLKCYG

-590 TPFTNSGGDILQTS
+590 TPFTNSGGDVLQTS

-610 SPSSSPIYLN
+610 APSSSPIYLN

-641 IVNLEDSLSMEIEPN
+641 VFNLEDSLSMEIEPN

>member
-17 LIVPVYSKAVE
+17 FIVPVYSKAVE
-28 TGKELP
+28 TGKEVP
-34 KSPELQDDKSSTLK
+34 KSPELLDDKSSTLK

-74 DEGMAKTVA
+74 DEGMAKTIA

-106 VVTEVELNKMW
+106 VVTEVELNRMW

-130 IQYLPNLYN
+130 IQYLPNLYD
-139 VQLQF
+139 VRLQF
-144 DDQCKDLSPFLKA
+144 DKQCKDLSPFLKA
-157 PNGYPQLYRLNI
+157 PNGYSQLYRLNI
-169 NNGNISDISPLTE
+169 NNSNISDISPLTE
-182 LSAPTLKYI
+182 LSAPTLNDI
-191 DLAGNNISDLSL
+191 DLGGNNISDLSL
-203 FKKLPNKLPSL
+203 FPKLPNKFPNL
-214 EEISV
+214 EEISL
-219 ERNNISDVSPLADFA
+219 ERNNISDVSPLAKFA
-234 STKIKVFDLD
+234 STKIKIFNLD
-244 DNHITDLSSLT
+244 ENHITDLSSLT

-261 LQRLYVRSQSF
+261 LQRLYVRYQTLDM
-272 YVETPVVT
+272 EPVVT
-280 SSKYEFSL
+280 SSKYEFSI
-288 QPSVFGI
+288 QPSIFGT

-303 TNPKATID
+303 TKPKATID
-311 PITSKITYSAEVM
+311 PITSKITYSAEEM
-324 AKRPKYSSNRVSGV
+324 AKKPFYYTPLFP
-338 SGVTYSWDEDIP
+338 GVTYSWDENFP
-350 FNGSNNLVEYNGT
+350 LNGSNSLVDFRGT
-363 FYKPLTYVEPPQ
+363 ITQPLTYIEPPQ

-385 ELGTPLTEQQ
+385 EIGTSLTEQQ
-395 FLNDLNVITDQ
+395 FLNDVNLITDQ
-406 PTTITTNFDKVLK
+406 PTTITSDFDVKLK
-419 DVNSVGFYPVTIKAS
+419 NLNTVGIYWVAVKAS
-434 NIEGNTEFTTSV
+434 NIEGNAEANIMVT
-446 LIKYKPP
+446 IKYKPP

-500 AGDYVVTLSSPKS
+500 AGDYVVTLTSPKS
-513 GYYKQ
+513 GYYEQ

-556 KKQTLTCYG
+556 KKQTLKCYG

-590 TPFTNSGGDILQTS
+590 TPFTNSGGDVLQTS

-610 SPSSSPIYLN
+610 APSSSPIYLN

-641 IVNLEDSLSMEIEPN
+641 VFNLEDSLSMEIEPN

>member
-17 LIVPVYSKAVE
+17 FIVPVYSKAVE
-28 TGKELP
+28 TGKEVP
-34 KSPELQDDKSSTLK
+34 KSPELLDDKSSTLK

-106 VVTEVELNKMW
+106 VVTEVELNRMW
-117 YLTSVATIGSIEG
+117 YLTSVASIGSIEG
-130 IQYLPNLYN
+130 IQYLPNLYD
-139 VQLQF
+139 VRLQF
-144 DDQCKDLSPFLKA
+144 DNQCKDLSPFLKA
-157 PNGYPQLYRLNI
+157 PNGYSQLYRLNI

-182 LSAPTLKYI
+182 LSAPTLNDI
-191 DLAGNNISDLSL
+191 DLGGNNISDLSL
-203 FKKLPNKLPSL
+203 FPKLPNKFPNL
-214 EEISV
+214 EEISL
-219 ERNNISDVSPLADFA
+219 ERNNISDVSPLAKFA
-234 STKIKVFDLD
+234 STKIKIFNLD
-244 DNHITDLSSLT
+244 ENHITDLSSLT

-261 LQRLYVRSQSF
+261 LQRLYVRYQTLDM
-272 YVETPVVT
+272 EPAVT
-280 SSKYEFSL
+280 SSKYEFSI
-288 QPSVFGI
+288 QPSIFGT

-303 TNPKATID
+303 TKPKATID
-311 PITSKITYSAEVM
+311 PITSKITYSAEEM
-324 AKRPKYSSNRVSGV
+324 AKKPFYYSPLFP
-338 SGVTYSWDEDIP
+338 GVTYSWDENFP
-350 FNGSNNLVEYNGT
+350 LNGSNSLVDFRGT
-363 FYKPLTYVEPPQ
+363 ITQPLTYIEPPQ

-385 ELGTPLTEQQ
+385 EIGTSLTEQQ
-395 FLNDLNVITDQ
+395 FLNDVNLITDQ
-406 PTTITTNFDKVLK
+406 PTTITSDFDVKLK
-419 DVNSVGFYPVTIKAS
+419 NLNTVGIYWVAVKAS
-434 NIEGNTEFTTSV
+434 NIEGNAEANIMVT
-446 LIKYKPP
+446 IKYKPP

-500 AGDYVVTLSSPKS
+500 AGDYVVTLTSPKS
-513 GYYKQ
+513 GYYEQ

-556 KKQTLTCYG
+556 KKQTLKCYG

>member
-17 LIVPVYSKAVE
+17 FIVPVYSKAVE
-28 TGKELP
+28 TGKEVP
-34 KSPELQDDKSSTLK
+34 KSPELLDDKSSTLK

-106 VVTEVELNKMW
+106 VVTEVELNRMW
-117 YLTSVATIGSIEG
+117 YLTSVATIGSIKG
-130 IQYLPNLYN
+130 IQYLPNLYD
-139 VQLQF
+139 VRLQF
-144 DDQCKDLSPFLKA
+144 DNQCKDLSPFLKA
-157 PNGYPQLYRLNI
+157 PNGYSQLYRLNI

-182 LSAPTLKYI
+182 LSAPTLNDI
-191 DLAGNNISDLSL
+191 DLGGNNISDLSL
-203 FKKLPNKLPSL
+203 FPKLPNKFPNL
-214 EEISV
+214 EEISL
-219 ERNNISDVSPLADFA
+219 ERNNISDVSPLAKFA
-234 STKIKVFDLD
+234 STKIKIFNLD
-244 DNHITDLSSLT
+244 ENHITDLSSLT

-261 LQRLYVRSQSF
+261 LQRLYVRYQTLDM
-272 YVETPVVT
+272 EPVVT
-280 SSKYEFSL
+280 SSKYEFSI
-288 QPSVFGI
+288 QPSIFGT

-303 TNPKATID
+303 TKPKATID
-311 PITSKITYSAEVM
+311 PITSKITYSAEEM
-324 AKRPKYSSNRVSGV
+324 AKKPFYYSPLFP
-338 SGVTYSWDEDIP
+338 GVTYSWDENFP
-350 FNGSNNLVEYNGT
+350 LNGSNSLVDFRGT
-363 FYKPLTYVEPPQ
+363 ITQPLTYIEPPQ

-385 ELGTPLTEQQ
+385 EIGTSLTEQQ
-395 FLNDLNVITDQ
+395 FLNDVNLITDQ
-406 PTTITTNFDKVLK
+406 PTTITSDFDVKLK
-419 DVNSVGFYPVTIKAS
+419 NLNTVGIYWVAVKAS
-434 NIEGNTEFTTSV
+434 NIEGNAEANIMVT
-446 LIKYKPP
+446 IKYKPP

-500 AGDYVVTLSSPKS
+500 AGDYVVTLTSPKS
-513 GYYKQ
+513 GYYEQ

-556 KKQTLTCYG
+556 KKQTLKCYG

-641 IVNLEDSLSMEIEPN
+641 VFNLEDSLSMEIEPN

-668 TWTLEDAPRP
+668 TWILEDAPRP

>member
-1 MKFNWKVVL
+1 
-10 LFVLILA
+10 
-17 LIVPVYSKAVE
+17 P
-28 TGKELP
+28 
-34 KSPELQDDKSSTLK
+34 
-48 NVNTPKNLKASP
+48 
-60 LTIPAN
+60 
-66 STIADLFP
+66 
-74 DEGMAKTVA
+74 
-83 NQLGRTENNNF
+83 
-94 QTPTKTDWKVDD
+94 
-106 VVTEVELNKMW
+106 
-117 YLTSVATIGSIEG
+117 
-130 IQYLPNLYN
+130 
-139 VQLQF
+139 
-144 DDQCKDLSPFLKA
+144 
-157 PNGYPQLYRLNI
+157 
-169 NNGNISDISPLTE
+169 
-182 LSAPTLKYI
+182 
-191 DLAGNNISDLSL
+191 
-203 FKKLPNKLPSL
+203 KLPNKLPNL
-214 EEISV
+214 EEISL
-219 ERNNISDVSPLADFA
+219 ERNNISDVSPLAKFA
-234 STKIKVFDLD
+234 STKIKIFNLD
-244 DNHITDLSSLT
+244 ENHITDLSSLT

-261 LQRLYVRSQSF
+261 LQRLYVRYQTLDM
-272 YVETPVVT
+272 EPVVT
-280 SSKYEFSL
+280 SSKYEFSI
-288 QPSVFGI
+288 QPSIFGT

-303 TNPKATID
+303 TKPKATID
-311 PITSKITYSAEVM
+311 PITSKITYSAEEM
-324 AKRPKYSSNRVSGV
+324 AKKPFYYSPLFP
-338 SGVTYSWDEDIP
+338 GVTYSWDENFP
-350 FNGSNNLVEYNGT
+350 LNGSNSLVDFRGT
-363 FYKPLTYVEPPQ
+363 ITQPLTYIEPPQ

-385 ELGTPLTEQQ
+385 EIGTSLTEQQ
-395 FLNDLNVITDQ
+395 FLNDVNLITDQ
-406 PTTITTNFDKVLK
+406 PTTITSDFDVKLK
-419 DVNSVGFYPVTIKAS
+419 NLNTVGIYWVAVKAS
-434 NIEGNTEFTTSV
+434 NIEGNAEANIMVT
-446 LIKYKPP
+446 IKYKPP

-500 AGDYVVTLSSPKS
+500 AGDYVVTLTSPKS
-513 GYYKQ
+513 GYYEQ

-556 KKQTLTCYG
+556 KKQTLKCYG

-641 IVNLEDSLSMEIEPN
+641 VFNLEDSLSMEIEPN

>member
-74 DEGMAKTVA
+74 DEGMAKTIA
-83 NQLGRTENNNF
+83 NQLARLENNNF

-106 VVTEVELNKMW
+106 VVTEVELNKIVF
-117 YLTSVATIGSIEG
+117 LTSVATIGSIEG
-130 IQYLPNLYN
+130 IQYLPNLYD
-139 VQLQF
+139 VRLQF
-144 DDQCKDLSPFLKA
+144 DKQCKDLSPFLKA
-157 PNGYPQLYRLNI
+157 PNGYSQLYRLNI

-182 LSAPTLKYI
+182 LSAPTLNDI
-191 DLAGNNISDLSL
+191 GLGGNNISDLSL
-203 FKKLPNKLPSL
+203 FPKLPNKFPNL
-214 EEISV
+214 EEISL
-219 ERNNISDVSPLADFA
+219 ERNNISDVSPLAKFA
-234 STKIKVFDLD
+234 STKIKIFNLD
-244 DNHITDLSSLT
+244 ENHITDLSSLT

-261 LQRLYVRSQSF
+261 LQRLYVRYQTLDM
-272 YVETPVVT
+272 EPVVT
-280 SSKYEFSL
+280 SSKYEFSI
-288 QPSVFGI
+288 QPSIFGT

-303 TNPKATID
+303 TKPKATID
-311 PITSKITYSAEVM
+311 PITSKITYSAEEM
-324 AKRPKYSSNRVSGV
+324 AKKPFYYSPLFP
-338 SGVTYSWDEDIP
+338 GVTYSWDENFP
-350 FNGSNNLVEYNGT
+350 LNGSNSLVDFRGT
-363 FYKPLTYVEPPQ
+363 ITQPLTYIEPPQ

-385 ELGTPLTEQQ
+385 EIGTSLTEQQ
-395 FLNDLNVITDQ
+395 FLNDVNLITDQ
-406 PTTITTNFDKVLK
+406 PTTITSDFDVKLK
-419 DVNSVGFYPVTIKAS
+419 NLNTVGIYWVAVKAS
-434 NIEGNTEFTTSV
+434 NIEGNAEANIMVT
-446 LIKYKPP
+446 IKYKPP

-500 AGDYVVTLSSPKS
+500 AGDYVVTLTSPKS
-513 GYYKQ
+513 GYYEQ

-556 KKQTLTCYG
+556 KKQTLKCYG

-641 IVNLEDSLSMEIEPN
+641 VFNLEDSLSMEIEPN

>member
-10 LFVLILA
+10 LFVLILVF
-17 LIVPVYSKAVE
+17 IVPVYSKAVE

-106 VVTEVELNKMW
+106 VVTEVELNRMW

-130 IQYLPNLYN
+130 IQYLPNLYD
-139 VQLQF
+139 VRLQF
-144 DDQCKDLSPFLKA
+144 DNQCKDLSPFLKA
-157 PNGYPQLYRLNI
+157 PNGYSQLYRLAI

-182 LSAPTLKYI
+182 LSAPTLNDI
-191 DLAGNNISDLSL
+191 DLGGNNISDLSL
-203 FKKLPNKLPSL
+203 FPKLPNKLPNL
-214 EEISV
+214 EEISL

-234 STKIKVFDLD
+234 STKIKVFNLD
-244 DNHITDLSSLT
+244 ENHITDLSSLT

-261 LQRLYVRSQSF
+261 LQRLYVRYQTLDM
-272 YVETPVVT
+272 EPVVT
-280 SSKYEFSL
+280 SSKYEFSI
-288 QPSVFGI
+288 QPSIFGT

-303 TNPKATID
+303 TKPKATID
-311 PITSKITYSAEVM
+311 PITSKITYSAEEM
-324 AKRPKYSSNRVSGV
+324 AKKPFYYSPLFP
-338 SGVTYSWDEDIP
+338 GVTYSWDENFP
-350 FNGSNNLVEYNGT
+350 LNGSNSLVDFRGT
-363 FYKPLTYVEPPQ
+363 ITQPLTYIEPPQ

-385 ELGTPLTEQQ
+385 EIGTSLTEQQ
-395 FLNDLNVITDQ
+395 FLNDVNLITDQ
-406 PTTITTNFDKVLK
+406 PTTITSDFDVKLK
-419 DVNSVGFYPVTIKAS
+419 NLNTVGIYWVAVKAS
-434 NIEGNTEFTTSV
+434 NIEGNAEANIMVT
-446 LIKYKPP
+446 IKYKPP

-500 AGDYVVTLSSPKS
+500 AGDYVVTLTSPKS
-513 GYYKQ
+513 GYYEQ

-556 KKQTLTCYG
+556 KKQTLKCYG

-641 IVNLEDSLSMEIEPN
+641 VFNLEDSLSMEIEPN

>member
-17 LIVPVYSKAVE
+17 FIVPVYSKAVE
-28 TGKELP
+28 TGKEVP
-34 KSPELQDDKSSTLK
+34 KSPELLDDKSSTLK
-48 NVNTPKNLKASP
+48 NVITPKNLKASP

-106 VVTEVELNKMW
+106 VVTEVELNRMW

-130 IQYLPNLYN
+130 IQYLPNLYD
-139 VQLQF
+139 VRLQF
-144 DDQCKDLSPFLKA
+144 DKQCKDLSPFLKA
-157 PNGYPQLYRLNI
+157 PNGYSQLYRLNI

-182 LSAPTLKYI
+182 LSAPTLNDI
-191 DLAGNNISDLSL
+191 DLGGNNISDLSL
-203 FKKLPNKLPSL
+203 FPKLPNKFPNL
-214 EEISV
+214 EEISLK
-219 ERNNISDVSPLADFA
+219 RNNISDVSPLAKFA
-234 STKIKVFDLD
+234 STKIKIFNLD
-244 DNHITDLSSLT
+244 ENHITDLSSLT

-261 LQRLYVRSQSF
+261 LQRLYVRYQTLDM
-272 YVETPVVT
+272 EPVVT
-280 SSKYEFSL
+280 SSKYEFSI
-288 QPSVFGI
+288 QPSIFGT

-303 TNPKATID
+303 TKPKATID
-311 PITSKITYSAEVM
+311 PITSKITYSAEEM
-324 AKRPKYSSNRVSGV
+324 AKKPFYYSPLFP
-338 SGVTYSWDEDIP
+338 GVTYSWDENFP
-350 FNGSNNLVEYNGT
+350 LNGSNSLVDFRGT
-363 FYKPLTYVEPPQ
+363 ITQPLTYIEPPQ

-385 ELGTPLTEQQ
+385 EIGTSLTEQQ
-395 FLNDLNVITDQ
+395 FLNDVNLITDQ
-406 PTTITTNFDKVLK
+406 PTTITSDFDVKLK
-419 DVNSVGFYPVTIKAS
+419 NLNTVGIYWVAVKAS
-434 NIEGNTEFTTSV
+434 NIEGNAEANIMVT
-446 LIKYKPP
+446 IKYKPP

-500 AGDYVVTLSSPKS
+500 AGDYVVTLTSPKS
-513 GYYKQ
+513 GYYEQ

-556 KKQTLTCYG
+556 KKQTLKCYG

-590 TPFTNSGGDILQTS
+590 TPFTNSGGDVLQTS

-610 SPSSSPIYLN
+610 APSSSPIYLN

-641 IVNLEDSLSMEIEPN
+641 VFNLEDSLSMEIEPN

>member
-106 VVTEVELNKMW
+106 VVTEVELNRMW

-144 DDQCKDLSPFLKA
+144 DNQCKDLSPFLKA
-157 PNGYPQLYRLNI
+157 PNGYSQLYRLNI

-182 LSAPTLKYI
+182 LSAPTLNDI
-191 DLAGNNISDLSL
+191 DLGGNNISDLSL
-203 FKKLPNKLPSL
+203 FPKLPNKFPNL
-214 EEISV
+214 EEISL
-219 ERNNISDVSPLADFA
+219 ERNNISDVSPLAKFA
-234 STKIKVFDLD
+234 STKIKIFNLD
-244 DNHITDLSSLT
+244 ENHITDLSSLT

-261 LQRLYVRSQSF
+261 LQRLYVRYQTLDM
-272 YVETPVVT
+272 EPVVT
-280 SSKYEFSL
+280 SSKYEFSI
-288 QPSVFGI
+288 QPSIFGT

-303 TNPKATID
+303 TKPKATID
-311 PITSKITYSAEVM
+311 PITSKITYSAEEM
-324 AKRPKYSSNRVSGV
+324 AKKPFYYSPLFP
-338 SGVTYSWDEDIP
+338 GVTYSWDENFP
-350 FNGSNNLVEYNGT
+350 LNGSNSLVDFRGT
-363 FYKPLTYVEPPQ
+363 ITQPLTYIEPPQ

-385 ELGTPLTEQQ
+385 EIGTSLTEQQ
-395 FLNDLNVITDQ
+395 FLNDVNLITDQ
-406 PTTITTNFDKVLK
+406 PTTITSDFDVKLK
-419 DVNSVGFYPVTIKAS
+419 NLNTVGIYWVAVKAS
-434 NIEGNTEFTTSV
+434 NIEGNAEANIMVT
-446 LIKYKPP
+446 IKYKPP

-500 AGDYVVTLSSPKS
+500 AGDYVVTLTSPKS
-513 GYYKQ
+513 GYYEQ

-556 KKQTLTCYG
+556 KKQTLKCYG

-641 IVNLEDSLSMEIEPN
+641 VFNLEDSLSMEIEPN

>member
-17 LIVPVYSKAVE
+17 FIVPVYSKAVE
-28 TGKELP
+28 TGKEVA
-34 KSPELQDDKSSTLK
+34 KSPELLDDKSSTLK

-83 NQLGRTENNNF
+83 NQLGGTENNNF

-106 VVTEVELNKMW
+106 VVTEVELNRMW

-130 IQYLPNLYN
+130 IQYLPNLYD
-139 VQLQF
+139 VRLQF
-144 DDQCKDLSPFLKA
+144 DKQCKDLSPFLKA
-157 PNGYPQLYRLNI
+157 PNGYSQLYRLNI

-182 LSAPTLKYI
+182 LSAPTLNDI
-191 DLAGNNISDLSL
+191 DLGGNNISDLSL
-203 FKKLPNKLPSL
+203 FPKLPNKFPNL
-214 EEISV
+214 EEISL
-219 ERNNISDVSPLADFA
+219 ERNNISDVSPLAKFA
-234 STKIKVFDLD
+234 STKIKIFNLD
-244 DNHITDLSSLT
+244 ENHITDLSSLT

-261 LQRLYVRSQSF
+261 LQRLYVRYQTLDM
-272 YVETPVVT
+272 EPVVT
-280 SSKYEFSL
+280 SSKYEFSI
-288 QPSVFGI
+288 QPSIFGT

-303 TNPKATID
+303 TKPKATID
-311 PITSKITYSAEVM
+311 PITSKITYSAEEM
-324 AKRPKYSSNRVSGV
+324 AKKPFYYSPLFP
-338 SGVTYSWDEDIP
+338 GVTYSWDENFP
-350 FNGSNNLVEYNGT
+350 LNGSNSLVDFRGT
-363 FYKPLTYVEPPQ
+363 ITQPLTYIEPPQ

-385 ELGTPLTEQQ
+385 EIGTSLTEQQ
-395 FLNDLNVITDQ
+395 FLNDVNLITDQ
-406 PTTITTNFDKVLK
+406 PTTITSDFDVKLK
-419 DVNSVGFYPVTIKAS
+419 NLNTVGIYWVAVKAS
-434 NIEGNTEFTTSV
+434 NIEGNAEANIMVT
-446 LIKYKPP
+446 IKYKPP

-500 AGDYVVTLSSPKS
+500 AGDYVVTLTSPKS
-513 GYYKQ
+513 GYYEQ

-556 KKQTLTCYG
+556 KKQTLKCYG

-641 IVNLEDSLSMEIEPN
+641 VFNLEDSLSMEIEPN
-656 DALVNDSYESKI
+656 DALVNDSYESEI

>member
-17 LIVPVYSKAVE
+17 FIVPVYSKAVE
-28 TGKELP
+28 TGKEVP
-34 KSPELQDDKSSTLK
+34 KSPELLDDKSSTLK

-74 DEGMAKTVA
+74 DEGMAKTIA

-94 QTPTKTDWKVDD
+94 QTPTKTDWKVDV
-106 VVTEVELNKMW
+106 VVTEVELNRMW

-130 IQYLPNLYN
+130 IQYLPNLYD
-139 VQLQF
+139 VRLQF
-144 DDQCKDLSPFLKA
+144 DKQCKDLSPFLKA
-157 PNGYPQLYRLNI
+157 PNGYSQLYRLNI

-182 LSAPTLKYI
+182 LSAPTLNDI
-191 DLAGNNISDLSL
+191 DLGGNNISDLSL
-203 FKKLPNKLPSL
+203 FPKLPNKFPNL
-214 EEISV
+214 EEISL
-219 ERNNISDVSPLADFA
+219 ERNNISDVSPLAKFA
-234 STKIKVFDLD
+234 STKIKIFNLD
-244 DNHITDLSSLT
+244 ENHITDLSSLT

-261 LQRLYVRSQSF
+261 LQRLYVRYQTLDM
-272 YVETPVVT
+272 EPVVT
-280 SSKYEFSL
+280 SSKYEFSI
-288 QPSVFGI
+288 QPSIFGT

-303 TNPKATID
+303 TKPKATID
-311 PITSKITYSAEVM
+311 PITSKITYSAEEM
-324 AKRPKYSSNRVSGV
+324 AKKPFYYTPLFP
-338 SGVTYSWDEDIP
+338 GVTYSWDENFP
-350 FNGSNNLVEYNGT
+350 LNGSNSLVDFRGT
-363 FYKPLTYVEPPQ
+363 ITQPLTYIEPPQ

-385 ELGTPLTEQQ
+385 EIGTSLTEQQ
-395 FLNDLNVITDQ
+395 FLNDVNLITDQ
-406 PTTITTNFDKVLK
+406 PTTITSDFDVKLK
-419 DVNSVGFYPVTIKAS
+419 NLNTVGIYWVAVKAS
-434 NIEGNTEFTTSV
+434 NIEGNAEANIMVT
-446 LIKYKPP
+446 IKYKPP

-500 AGDYVVTLSSPKS
+500 AGDYVVTLTSPKS
-513 GYYKQ
+513 GYYEQ

-556 KKQTLTCYG
+556 KKQTLKCYG

-590 TPFTNSGGDILQTS
+590 TPFTNSGGDVLQTS

-610 SPSSSPIYLN
+610 APSSSPIYLN

-641 IVNLEDSLSMEIEPN
+641 VFNLEDSLSMEIEPN

>member
-17 LIVPVYSKAVE
+17 FIVPVYSKAVE
-28 TGKELP
+28 TGKEVP
-34 KSPELQDDKSSTLK
+34 KSPELLDDKSSTLK

-106 VVTEVELNKMW
+106 VVTEVELNRMW

-130 IQYLPNLYN
+130 IQYLPNLYD
-139 VQLQF
+139 VRLQF
-144 DDQCKDLSPFLKA
+144 DNQCKDLSPFLKA
-157 PNGYPQLYRLNI
+157 PNGYSQLYRLAI

-182 LSAPTLKYI
+182 LSAPTLNYI
-191 DLAGNNISDLSL
+191 DLGGNNISDLSL
-203 FKKLPNKLPSL
+203 FPKLPNKLPNL
-214 EEISV
+214 EEISL

-234 STKIKVFDLD
+234 STKIKVFNLD
-244 DNHITDLSSLT
+244 ENHITDLSSLT

-261 LQRLYVRSQSF
+261 LQRLYVRYQTLDM
-272 YVETPVVT
+272 EPVVT
-280 SSKYEFSL
+280 SSKYEFSI
-288 QPSVFGI
+288 QPSIFGT

-303 TNPKATID
+303 TKPKATID
-311 PITSKITYSAEVM
+311 PITSKITYSAEEM
-324 AKRPKYSSNRVSGV
+324 AKKPFYYSPLFP
-338 SGVTYSWDEDIP
+338 GVTYSWDENFP
-350 FNGSNNLVEYNGT
+350 LNGSNSLVDFRGT
-363 FYKPLTYVEPPQ
+363 ITQPLTYIEPPQ

-385 ELGTPLTEQQ
+385 EIGTSLTEQQ
-395 FLNDLNVITDQ
+395 FLNDVNLITDQ
-406 PTTITTNFDKVLK
+406 PTTITSDFDVKLK
-419 DVNSVGFYPVTIKAS
+419 NLNTVGIYWVAVKAS
-434 NIEGNTEFTTSV
+434 NIEGNAEANIMVT
-446 LIKYKPP
+446 IKYKPP

-500 AGDYVVTLSSPKS
+500 AGDYVVTLTSPKS
-513 GYYKQ
+513 GYYEQ

-556 KKQTLTCYG
+556 KKQTLKCYG

-641 IVNLEDSLSMEIEPN
+641 VFNLEDSLSMEIEPN

>member
-17 LIVPVYSKAVE
+17 FIVPVYSKAVE
-28 TGKELP
+28 TGKEVA
-34 KSPELQDDKSSTLK
+34 KSPELLDDKSSTLK

-106 VVTEVELNKMW
+106 VVTEVELNRMW

-130 IQYLPNLYN
+130 IQYLPNLYD
-139 VQLQF
+139 VRLQF
-144 DDQCKDLSPFLKA
+144 DKQCKDLSPFLKA
-157 PNGYPQLYRLNI
+157 PNGYSQLYRLNI

-182 LSAPTLKYI
+182 LSAPTLNDI
-191 DLAGNNISDLSL
+191 DLGGNNISDLSL
-203 FKKLPNKLPSL
+203 FPKLPNKFPNL
-214 EEISV
+214 EEISL
-219 ERNNISDVSPLADFA
+219 ERNNISDVSPLAKFA
-234 STKIKVFDLD
+234 STKIKIFNLD
-244 DNHITDLSSLT
+244 ENHITDLSSLT

-261 LQRLYVRSQSF
+261 LQRLYVRYQTLDM
-272 YVETPVVT
+272 EPVVT
-280 SSKYEFSL
+280 SSKYEFSI
-288 QPSVFGI
+288 QPSIFGT

-303 TNPKATID
+303 TKPKATID
-311 PITSKITYSAEVM
+311 PITSKITYSAEEM
-324 AKRPKYSSNRVSGV
+324 AKKPFYYSPLFP
-338 SGVTYSWDEDIP
+338 GVTYSWDENFP
-350 FNGSNNLVEYNGT
+350 LNGSNSLVDFRGT
-363 FYKPLTYVEPPQ
+363 ITQPLTYIEPPQ

-385 ELGTPLTEQQ
+385 EIGTSLTEQQ
-395 FLNDLNVITDQ
+395 FLNDVNLITDQ
-406 PTTITTNFDKVLK
+406 PTTITSDFDVKLK
-419 DVNSVGFYPVTIKAS
+419 NLNTVGIYWVAVKAS
-434 NIEGNTEFTTSV
+434 NIEGNAEANIMVT
-446 LIKYKPP
+446 IKYKPP

-500 AGDYVVTLSSPKS
+500 AGDYVVTLTSPKS
-513 GYYKQ
+513 GYYEQ

-556 KKQTLTCYG
+556 KKQTLKCYG

-604 LKYQSK
+604 LKYQGK

-641 IVNLEDSLSMEIEPN
+641 VFNLEDSLSMEIEPN

>member
-28 TGKELP
+28 TGKEVP
-34 KSPELQDDKSSTLK
+34 KSPELLDDKSSTLK

-106 VVTEVELNKMW
+106 VVTEVELNRMW

-130 IQYLPNLYN
+130 IQYLPNLYD
-139 VQLQF
+139 VRLQF
-144 DDQCKDLSPFLKA
+144 DNQCKDLSPFLKA
-157 PNGYPQLYRLNI
+157 PNGYSQLYRLNI

-182 LSAPTLKYI
+182 LSAPTLNDI
-191 DLAGNNISDLSL
+191 DLGGNNISDLSL
-203 FKKLPNKLPSL
+203 FPKLPNKFPNL
-214 EEISV
+214 EEISL

-234 STKIKVFDLD
+234 STKIKVFNLD
-244 DNHITDLSSLT
+244 ENHITDLSSLT

-261 LQRLYVRSQSF
+261 LQRLYVRYQTLDM
-272 YVETPVVT
+272 EPVVT
-280 SSKYEFSL
+280 SSKYEFSI
-288 QPSVFGI
+288 QPSIFGT

-303 TNPKATID
+303 TKPKATID
-311 PITSKITYSAEVM
+311 PITSKITYSAEEM
-324 AKRPKYSSNRVSGV
+324 AKKPFYYTPLFP
-338 SGVTYSWDEDIP
+338 GVTYSWDENFP
-350 FNGSNNLVEYNGT
+350 LNGSNSLVDFRGT
-363 FYKPLTYVEPPQ
+363 ITQPLTYIEPPQ

-385 ELGTPLTEQQ
+385 EIGTSLTEQQ
-395 FLNDLNVITDQ
+395 FLNDVNLITDQ
-406 PTTITTNFDKVLK
+406 PTTITSDFDVKLK
-419 DVNSVGFYPVTIKAS
+419 NLNTVGIYWVAVKAS
-434 NIEGNTEFTTSV
+434 NIEGNAEANIMVT
-446 LIKYKPP
+446 IKYKPP

-500 AGDYVVTLSSPKS
+500 AGDYVVTLTSPKS
-513 GYYKQ
+513 GYYEQ

-556 KKQTLTCYG
+556 KKQTLKCYG

-641 IVNLEDSLSMEIEPN
+641 VFNLEDSLSMEIEPN

>member
-17 LIVPVYSKAVE
+17 FIVPVYSKAVE
-28 TGKELP
+28 TGKEVP
-34 KSPELQDDKSSTLK
+34 KSPELLDDKSSTLK

-106 VVTEVELNKMW
+106 VVTEVELNRMW
-117 YLTSVATIGSIEG
+117 YLTSVASIGSIEG
-130 IQYLPNLYN
+130 IQYLPNLYD
-139 VQLQF
+139 VRLQF
-144 DDQCKDLSPFLKA
+144 DNKCKDLSPFLKA
-157 PNGYPQLYRLNI
+157 PNGYSQLYRLNI

-182 LSAPTLKYI
+182 LSAPTLNDI
-191 DLAGNNISDLSL
+191 DLGGNNISDLSL
-203 FKKLPNKLPSL
+203 FPKLPNKFPNL
-214 EEISV
+214 EEISL
-219 ERNNISDVSPLADFA
+219 ERNNISDVSPLAKFA
-234 STKIKVFDLD
+234 STKIKIFNLD
-244 DNHITDLSSLT
+244 ENHITDLSSLT

-261 LQRLYVRSQSF
+261 LQRLYVRYQTLDM
-272 YVETPVVT
+272 EPVVT
-280 SSKYEFSL
+280 SSKYEFSI
-288 QPSVFGI
+288 QPSIFGT

-303 TNPKATID
+303 TKPKATID
-311 PITSKITYSAEVM
+311 PITSKITYSAEEM
-324 AKRPKYSSNRVSGV
+324 AKKPFYYSPLFP
-338 SGVTYSWDEDIP
+338 GVTYSWDENFP
-350 FNGSNNLVEYNGT
+350 LNGSNSLVDFRGT
-363 FYKPLTYVEPPQ
+363 ITQPLTYIEPPQ

-385 ELGTPLTEQQ
+385 EIGTSLTEQQ
-395 FLNDLNVITDQ
+395 FLNDVNLITDQ
-406 PTTITTNFDKVLK
+406 PTTITSDFDVKLK
-419 DVNSVGFYPVTIKAS
+419 NLNTVGIYWVAVKAS
-434 NIEGNTEFTTSV
+434 NIEGNAEANIMVT
-446 LIKYKPP
+446 IKYKPP

-500 AGDYVVTLSSPKS
+500 AGDYVVTLTSPKS
-513 GYYKQ
+513 GYYEQ

-556 KKQTLTCYG
+556 KKQTLKCYG

>member
-17 LIVPVYSKAVE
+17 FIVPVYSKAVE
-28 TGKELP
+28 TGKEVP
-34 KSPELQDDKSSTLK
+34 KSPELLDDKSSTLK

-106 VVTEVELNKMW
+106 VVTEVELNRMW

-130 IQYLPNLYN
+130 IQYLPNLYD
-139 VQLQF
+139 VRLQF
-144 DDQCKDLSPFLKA
+144 DNQCKDLSPFLKA
-157 PNGYPQLYRLNI
+157 PNGYSQLYRLNI

-182 LSAPTLKYI
+182 LSAPTLNDI
-191 DLAGNNISDLSL
+191 DLGGNNISDLSL
-203 FKKLPNKLPSL
+203 FPKLPNKFPNL
-214 EEISV
+214 EEISL
-219 ERNNISDVSPLADFA
+219 ERNNISDVSPLAKFA
-234 STKIKVFDLD
+234 STKIKIFNLD
-244 DNHITDLSSLT
+244 ENHITDLSSLT

-261 LQRLYVRSQSF
+261 LQRLYVRYQTLDM
-272 YVETPVVT
+272 EPVVT
-280 SSKYEFSL
+280 SSKYEFSI
-288 QPSVFGI
+288 QPSIFGT

-303 TNPKATID
+303 TKPKATID
-311 PITSKITYSAEVM
+311 PITSKITYSAEEM
-324 AKRPKYSSNRVSGV
+324 AKKPFYYSPLFP
-338 SGVTYSWDEDIP
+338 GVTYSWDENFP
-350 FNGSNNLVEYNGT
+350 LNGSNSLVDFRGT
-363 FYKPLTYVEPPQ
+363 ITQPLTYIEPPQ

-385 ELGTPLTEQQ
+385 EIGTSLTEQQ
-395 FLNDLNVITDQ
+395 FLNDVNLITDQ
-406 PTTITTNFDKVLK
+406 PTTITSDFDVKLK
-419 DVNSVGFYPVTIKAS
+419 NLNTVGIYWVAVKAS
-434 NIEGNTEFTTSV
+434 NIEGNAEANIMVT
-446 LIKYKPP
+446 IKYKPP

-500 AGDYVVTLSSPKS
+500 AGDYVVTLTSPKS
-513 GYYKQ
+513 GYYEQ

-556 KKQTLTCYG
+556 KKQTLKCYG

-641 IVNLEDSLSMEIEPN
+641 VFNLEDSLSMEIEPN

-668 TWTLEDAPRP
+668 TWILEDAPRP

>member
-106 VVTEVELNKMW
+106 VVTEVELNRMW

-130 IQYLPNLYN
+130 IQYLPNLYD
-139 VQLQF
+139 VRLQF
-144 DDQCKDLSPFLKA
+144 DNQCKDLSPFLKA
-157 PNGYPQLYRLNI
+157 PNGYPQLYRLQI

-182 LSAPTLKYI
+182 LSAPTLNDI
-191 DLAGNNISDLSL
+191 DLGGNNISDLSL
-203 FKKLPNKLPSL
+203 FPKLPNKFPNL
-214 EEISV
+214 EEISL
-219 ERNNISDVSPLADFA
+219 ERNNISDVSPLAKFA
-234 STKIKVFDLD
+234 STKIKIFNLD
-244 DNHITDLSSLT
+244 ENHITDLSSLT

-261 LQRLYVRSQSF
+261 LQRLYVRYQTLDM
-272 YVETPVVT
+272 EPVVT
-280 SSKYEFSL
+280 SSKYEFSI
-288 QPSVFGI
+288 QPSIFGT

-303 TNPKATID
+303 TKPKATID
-311 PITSKITYSAEVM
+311 PITSKITYSAEEM
-324 AKRPKYSSNRVSGV
+324 AKKPFYYSPLFP
-338 SGVTYSWDEDIP
+338 GVTYSWDENFP
-350 FNGSNNLVEYNGT
+350 LNGSNSLVDFRGT
-363 FYKPLTYVEPPQ
+363 ITQPLTYIEPPQ

-385 ELGTPLTEQQ
+385 EIGTSLTEQQ
-395 FLNDLNVITDQ
+395 FLNDVNLITDQ
-406 PTTITTNFDKVLK
+406 PTTITSDFDVKLK
-419 DVNSVGFYPVTIKAS
+419 NLNTVGIYWVAVKAS
-434 NIEGNTEFTTSV
+434 NIEGNAEANIMVT
-446 LIKYKPP
+446 IKYKPP

-500 AGDYVVTLSSPKS
+500 AGDYVVTLTSPKS
-513 GYYKQ
+513 GYYEQ

-556 KKQTLTCYG
+556 KKQTLKCYG
-565 SSGKAELEVI
+565 SSGKAELEVV
-575 DRRTVRQGWTITGAM
+575 DRRSVRQGWTITGAM

-641 IVNLEDSLSMEIEPN
+641 IVNLEDSLSIEIEPN

>member
-17 LIVPVYSKAVE
+17 FIVPVYSKAVE
-28 TGKELP
+28 TGKEVP
-34 KSPELQDDKSSTLK
+34 KSPELLDDKSSTLK

-106 VVTEVELNKMW
+106 VVTEVELNRMW

-130 IQYLPNLYN
+130 IQYLPNLYD
-139 VQLQF
+139 VRLQF
-144 DDQCKDLSPFLKA
+144 DKQCKDLSPFLKA
-157 PNGYPQLYRLNI
+157 PNGYSQLYRLNI

-182 LSAPTLKYI
+182 LSAPTLNDI
-191 DLAGNNISDLSL
+191 DLGGNNISDLSL
-203 FKKLPNKLPSL
+203 FPKLPNKFPNL
-214 EEISV
+214 EEISL
-219 ERNNISDVSPLADFA
+219 ERNNISDVSPLAKFA
-234 STKIKVFDLD
+234 STKIKIFNLD
-244 DNHITDLSSLT
+244 ENHITDLSSLT

-261 LQRLYVRSQSF
+261 LQRLYVRYQTLDM
-272 YVETPVVT
+272 EPVVT
-280 SSKYEFSL
+280 SSKYEFSI
-288 QPSVFGI
+288 QPSIFGT

-303 TNPKATID
+303 TKPKATID
-311 PITSKITYSAEVM
+311 PITSKITYSAEEM
-324 AKRPKYSSNRVSGV
+324 AKKPFYYTPLFP
-338 SGVTYSWDEDIP
+338 GVTYSWDENFP
-350 FNGSNNLVEYNGT
+350 LNGSNSLVDFRGT
-363 FYKPLTYVEPPQ
+363 ITQPLTYIEPPQ

-385 ELGTPLTEQQ
+385 EIGTSLTEQQ
-395 FLNDLNVITDQ
+395 FLNDVNLITDQ
-406 PTTITTNFDKVLK
+406 PTTITSDFDVKLK
-419 DVNSVGFYPVTIKAS
+419 NLNTVGIYWVAVKAS
-434 NIEGNTEFTTSV
+434 NIEGNAEANIMVT
-446 LIKYKPP
+446 IKYKPP

-500 AGDYVVTLSSPKS
+500 AGDYVVTLTSPKS
-513 GYYKQ
+513 GYYEQ

-556 KKQTLTCYG
+556 KKQTLKCYG

-641 IVNLEDSLSMEIEPN
+641 VFNLEDSLSMEIEPN
-656 DALVNDSYESKI
+656 DALVNDSYESEI